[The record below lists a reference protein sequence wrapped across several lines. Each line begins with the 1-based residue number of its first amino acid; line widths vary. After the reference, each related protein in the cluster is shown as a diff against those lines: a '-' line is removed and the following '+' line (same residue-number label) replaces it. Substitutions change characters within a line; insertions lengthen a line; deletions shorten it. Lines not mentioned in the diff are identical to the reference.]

1 MCPAGAA
8 MLPTSITGA
17 ATREPSA
24 AWVHTN
30 VPTRTSVT
38 RTDPLGVAIIVESAR
53 QIGQLGAPVA
63 LREPT
68 VTRER
73 KIGPAR
79 RQGDRSQELPCA
91 VHHELLGVGQVARGQ
106 VLVGDDRGVHLGVSL
121 DLRKGRDC
129 SGLLGA
135 GARDG
140 VEVRIAVDRRAD
152 GVHHRELQPRLAE
165 RAADDRSRP
174 DGPAGGDGKQHQR
187 GGKPHLNEMTAAE
200 QFGNEPDRG
209 TKRNPE
215 PY

>member
-30 VPTRTSVT
+30 VPRGTSVT

-68 VTRER
+68 VTTPSTRTVPLT
-73 KIGPAR
+73 ISYAALPVF
-79 RQGDRSQELPCA
+79 DRT
-91 VHHELLGVGQVARGQ
+91 
-106 VLVGDDRGVHLGVSL
+106 
-121 DLRKGRDC
+121 
-129 SGLLGA
+129 
-135 GARDG
+135 
-140 VEVRIAVDRRAD
+140 
-152 GVHHRELQPRLAE
+152 
-165 RAADDRSRP
+165 RP